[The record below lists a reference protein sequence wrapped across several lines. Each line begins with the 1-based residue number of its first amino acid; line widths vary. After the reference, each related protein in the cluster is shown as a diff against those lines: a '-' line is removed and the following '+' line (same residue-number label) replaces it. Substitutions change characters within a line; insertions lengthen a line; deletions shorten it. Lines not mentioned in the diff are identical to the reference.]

1 MKVIKKNQIIFV
13 LIAMCLIVVAYVNYT
28 NNVDN
33 MNNSISSDIRNYT
46 EGMGDAKLVSS
57 TAVEEAQLN
66 EIDENAIEN
75 KVVEEIIPEEDYFT
89 ESKLERNNVYSQ
101 TIEIYEKMLESGTIT
116 NEQKAIAQNEIQKI
130 TNSKNTILIVENL
143 LKVKGFEDSVVF
155 ENNGS
160 VSVIVKSEE
169 ITPEQVAQ
177 IQNIV
182 SREFSIE
189 TENISITNK

>member
-57 TAVEEAQLN
+57 TAVEESQAN
-66 EIDENAIEN
+66 EVNENIVEN